1 MISKYVNIT
10 TLFIQELHYN
20 LTVLDEKLKLILRDT
35 TQGKGFSSLTKMS
48 N

>member
-35 TQGKGFSSLTKMS
+35 TQGKTGKGFL
-48 N
+48 